1 MKINILIPLPPELQ
15 NIMKELN
22 DIYKKNNFYAFDAI
36 REFEKKHADDLRND
50 RYRDMIQHLIDN
62 GYIESWDN
70 LKPTEF
76 GFSSAWYRKRYLFYQ
91 FAIPVGVAVV
101 VSIITTVI
109 TLWIKNSLWQLLCQH
124 I

>member
-91 FAIPVGVAVV
+91 FAIPAGVAVV